1 MDRRSLTVISVTI
14 GVMVVITA
22 AIAVFYGLG
31 GSSMGGG
38 TAGGG
43 AARPDGRAATNT
55 QPGSQPATYPPT
67 RVMKGK
73 EPEQWVKAYY
83 QAVLAGEYEKAWAMQ
98 PASNKAQA
106 DAAAFEVQQRA
117 YGLRSWRQGTA
128 TGMKDQLLIET
139 IQDLGAQGTWYTY
152 WVFEGK
158 KGDWVVVSKRTERP
172 ADR

>member
-14 GVMVVITA
+14 GVMVVITV
-22 AIAVFYGLG
+22 AIALLYGVG
-31 GSSMGGG
+31 GSTPGGG
-38 TAGGG
+38 TAPGGQ
-43 AARPDGRAATNT
+43 ATAT
-55 QPGSQPATYPPT
+55 PPGSQPATYPPT
-67 RVMKGK
+67 RVTKGK

-83 QAVLAGEYEKAWAMQ
+83 QAILASDFEKAWAMQ
-98 PASNKAQA
+98 PASSKAQA
-106 DAAAFEVQQRA
+106 DAAAFAVQQKA
-117 YGLRSWRQGTA
+117 YGLKSWKQGRA

-152 WVFEGK
+152 WVFQGK